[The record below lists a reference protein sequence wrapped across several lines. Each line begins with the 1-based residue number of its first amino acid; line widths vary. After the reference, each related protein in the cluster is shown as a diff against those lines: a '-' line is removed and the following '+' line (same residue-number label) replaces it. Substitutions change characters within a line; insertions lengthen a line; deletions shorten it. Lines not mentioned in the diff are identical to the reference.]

1 MRVSHEGAVDSG
13 VTSAISDA
21 MSSLLSRRTGRGA
34 TSSWTTF
41 SRDLIVCV
49 MGNALTNGEK
59 SLVQFGR
66 PEAVLS
72 IRKAYQESMAQE
84 AIGIVEELSG
94 RRVAAFMSNNHIDP
108 DSPSRSSFCSQR
120 LTAAS
125 GKRPNPTRTTSADR
139 WRDAVGARFGPRRR
153 SPCVRGPHPTA

>member
-1 MRVSHEGAVDSG
+1 MRASHQEAVDSG

-84 AIGIVEELSG
+84 AIGIVERLSG

-108 DSPSRSSFCSQR
+108 DLAVEIFILQP
-120 LTAAS
+120 A
-125 GKRPNPTRTTSADR
+125 PNGRE
-139 WRDAVGARFGPRRR
+139 RDE
-153 SPCVRGPHPTA
+153 T

>member
-1 MRVSHEGAVDSG
+1 MTAWRRLACVVRAAA
-13 VTSAISDA
+13 SAPTWRSA
-21 MSSLLSRRTGRGA
+21 SGA

-41 SRDLIVCV
+41 SRDLVVCV

-84 AIGIVEELSG
+84 AIGVVEELSG

-108 DSPSRSSFCSQR
+108 DLAVEIFILRPVPNDRDSE
-120 LTAAS
+120 AA
-125 GKRPNPTRTTSADR
+125 
-139 WRDAVGARFGPRRR
+139 
-153 SPCVRGPHPTA
+153 

>member
-1 MRVSHEGAVDSG
+1 
-13 VTSAISDA
+13 
-21 MSSLLSRRTGRGA
+21 
-34 TSSWTTF
+34 
-41 SRDLIVCV
+41 

-84 AIGIVEELSG
+84 AIGIVEELSE

-108 DSPSRSSFCSQR
+108 D
-120 LTAAS
+120 L
-125 GKRPNPTRTTSADR
+125 
-139 WRDAVGARFGPRRR
+139 AVEIFILQPAPDGHEREE
-153 SPCVRGPHPTA
+153 T